1 MEFFDAIP
9 LTLAHY
15 SAGGVYAKEH
25 VIPAGMSVDQHSH
38 DHDHLSI
45 LARGEVVVTVAGE
58 QRVITAPACLN
69 IPAGK
74 EHHIL
79 ALTNCTWFCI
89 WNEAVAESTGMAT
102 KGD

>member
-1 MEFFDAIP
+1 MEFFDKTQ
-9 LTLAHY
+9 LTLAHH

-25 VIPAGMSVDQHSH
+25 VIPKGMTVDQHSH
-38 DHDHLSI
+38 DHAHLSI
-45 LARGEVVVTVAGE
+45 LARGEVVVTVDGE
-58 QRVITAPACLN
+58 QRVVTAPACLN

-74 EHHIL
+74 EHRIL

-89 WNEAVAESTGMAT
+89 WNEAIAEASALAT

>member
-1 MEFFDAIP
+1 MGRNIWISTSAIA
-9 LTLAHY
+9 LLWSGAAHAQQ
-15 SAGGVYAKEH
+15 AGPPV
-25 VIPAGMSVDQHSH
+25 VPAQDPEVSE
-38 DHDHLSI
+38 L
-45 LARGEVVVTVAGE
+45 GEVVVTVDGE
-58 QRVITAPACLN
+58 QRVVTAPACLN

-89 WNEAVAESTGMAT
+89 WNEAIAEASALAT